1 MTPQQQ
7 ALEILLTHPLFAR
20 ILGPH
25 YKREHGGSIQWHALN
40 YGVLSGGEKGAITWA
55 YAIWCDVSPTSQ
67 GEQKYWRDPFDGFAP
82 WIMACKISYCEP
94 LLSDTA
100 GLTHLKRKTTH
111 EMSALQK
118 KYPLGLRHQG
128 QA

>member
-67 GEQKYWRDPFDGFAP
+67 GEQKYWRDPFDGFCTLDNGLQDIILRAFAFRHG
-82 WIMACKISYCEP
+82 WVNP
-94 LLSDTA
+94 LEKEDDT
-100 GLTHLKRKTTH
+100 
-111 EMSALQK
+111 
-118 KYPLGLRHQG
+118 
-128 QA
+128 